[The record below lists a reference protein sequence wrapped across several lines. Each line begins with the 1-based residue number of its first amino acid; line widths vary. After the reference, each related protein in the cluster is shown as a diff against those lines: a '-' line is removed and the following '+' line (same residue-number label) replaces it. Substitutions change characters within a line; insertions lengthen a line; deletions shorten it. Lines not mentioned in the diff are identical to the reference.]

1 MTDPMISTTWLA
13 EHVNDPAIV
22 LLDASWHMPAAR
34 RDAAAEYADEH
45 IPGAVFFDI
54 DQVSDHTTPLPH
66 MLPPPAEFAV
76 AARRLG
82 VSASSTV
89 VVYDSAGLFSAPRVW
104 WTFRAMGHDQVFV
117 LDGGLPRWVAEGRP
131 IETGWRSRPHGDF
144 KARLRPELVR
154 NLPEVFAALPD
165 PGWQILDARPAARFT
180 GETPEPRAGLKSGHM
195 PGACNLP
202 FGELVTDGTLAS
214 SEHLQ
219 EVFAAKGAD
228 LGRPTIATCG
238 SGISAA
244 VIAIAMARL
253 GRPDVAI
260 YDGSWSEW
268 GARDDSTV
276 VTGP

>member
-13 EHVNDPAIV
+13 ERLSDPAIV
-22 LLDASWHMPAAR
+22 LLDASWHMPAAQ
-34 RDAAAEYADEH
+34 RDAAAEYADGH

-66 MLPPPAEFAV
+66 MLPHPAEFAV

-89 VVYDSAGLFSAPRVW
+89 VVYDSLGLFSAPRVW
-104 WTFRAMGHDQVFV
+104 WTFRAMGHDQIFV

-144 KARLRPELVR
+144 KARLRPQLVR
-154 NLPEVFAALPD
+154 NLPDVSAALRDPD
-165 PGWQILDARPAARFT
+165 WQILDARPAARFT
-180 GETPEPRAGLKSGHM
+180 GETPEPRAGLRSGHM
-195 PGACNLP
+195 PGARNLP
-202 FGELVTDGTLAS
+202 FGALVADGTLAAPAD
-214 SEHLQ
+214 LQ
-219 EVFAAKGAD
+219 EVFTSNAVD
-228 LGRPTIATCG
+228 LSKPTIATCG

-244 VIAIAMARL
+244 VIAIAMTRL
-253 GRPDVAI
+253 GRDDVAI

-268 GARDDSTV
+268 GARSDTAV

>member
-268 GARDDSTV
+268 GARDDTTV